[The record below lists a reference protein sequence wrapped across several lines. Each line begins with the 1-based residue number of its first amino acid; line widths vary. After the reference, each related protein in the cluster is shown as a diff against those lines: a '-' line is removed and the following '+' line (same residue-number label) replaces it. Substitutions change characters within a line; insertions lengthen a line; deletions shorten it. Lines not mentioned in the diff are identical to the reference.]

1 MGDKLINF
9 SRKAQAIALFKHKQ
23 MSKDDI
29 MARCPKC
36 LREWLECLA
45 SGSMLQSV
53 LQSLF
58 CTMHFLCM
66 PGIAMMVLNSDDER
80 CDFGA
85 IVKVRCILSLCQC
98 SLFVV
103 AGLAVA
109 VNWLADDCGCYR
121 GREEEIPGV
130 GVCFHAHQSELMD
143 KRIAKCFR
151 PVMLLFPPV
160 EYGFG
165 FGTWA
170 EVSECDLSSDG
181 WKNRN
186 AGGRSWNP
194 LMLVDLGLY
203 VGFWIFFFSRRY
215 KMAREQ
221 SADEQKSPAP
231 PTHVEASV

>member
-1 MGDKLINF
+1 
-9 SRKAQAIALFKHKQ
+9 
-23 MSKDDI
+23 MSKDGS

-36 LREWLECLA
+36 LQEWFECLA
-45 SGSMLQSV
+45 WTFSGSNLQNW
-53 LQSLF
+53 LLTFF
-58 CTMHFLCM
+58 CTIHFLLM
-66 PGIAMMVLNSDDER
+66 PGIAMMVLLSDDEK

-85 IVKVRCILSLCQC
+85 IVVVRCILSLCQG

-109 VNWLADDCGCYR
+109 VNWFADGCDYYR
-121 GREEEIPGV
+121 GREE
-130 GVCFHAHQSELMD
+130 QSELME

-181 WKNRN
+181 WNDGNEAGAN

-194 LMLVDLGLY
+194 WMLVDLGLY
-203 VGFWIFFFSRRY
+203 VGFWIFFFYRRY

-231 PTHVEASV
+231 QTHV